1 MGLSAAG
8 MSSGL
13 DISGM
18 TQQLVAAERAPKEER
33 IKKQQTQINVS
44 LSAYSQVT
52 ASVKGMQDMFKDF
65 AKDDAFSSQK
75 ASSNKEDYI
84 GVKATSKAKNGTY
97 SVNVLQ
103 MAQSHKLVSQ
113 GVFSADPKTS
123 LGSGPLTIKVGEKE
137 MTLDIG
143 EDNDDLNSIIDAIN
157 NAEDNPGITAT
168 LINTGDEN
176 GSKIVFSTKET
187 GAENTISIDASK
199 MSGQLADLNYDPA
212 DTTSSKMD
220 EMQKAQDAKIQIDGF
235 TTITNSTNKFEGV
248 IEGVTLDIKQLT
260 GTTGSGK
267 PETDDI
273 DVKKVEIK
281 IENDDKTS
289 KDSMKKFVDSYN
301 SFVKM
306 IDSLSKY
313 DLEAKKGGA
322 LVGDSLTR
330 SLSSQMRNL
339 LNEPIDVNGK
349 MVKLSDFGLETQRD
363 GSIELDDDK
372 LDEAIEKNFNVLG
385 QFFNQEDTGFLDK
398 ADKLL
403 DTFTD
408 KVDGSL
414 TVKENTL
421 KKQQEGLNDDLEDLN
436 TQMKAYEDRTYKQ
449 FVAMDE
455 AIGQMNNQLNSMM
468 SLMVSFDS

>member
-1 MGLSAAG
+1 M
-8 MSSGL
+8 
-13 DISGM
+13 
-18 TQQLVAAERAPKEER
+18 
-33 IKKQQTQINVS
+33 
-44 LSAYSQVT
+44 
-52 ASVKGMQDMFKDF
+52 
-65 AKDDAFSSQK
+65 
-75 ASSNKEDYI
+75 
-84 GVKATSKAKNGTY
+84 
-97 SVNVLQ
+97 
-103 MAQSHKLVSQ
+103 
-113 GVFSADPKTS
+113 
-123 LGSGPLTIKVGEKE
+123 
-137 MTLDIG
+137 
-143 EDNDDLNSIIDAIN
+143 
-157 NAEDNPGITAT
+157 
-168 LINTGDEN
+168 
-176 GSKIVFSTKET
+176 
-187 GAENTISIDASK
+187 
-199 MSGQLADLNYDPA
+199 
-212 DTTSSKMD
+212 
-220 EMQKAQDAKIQIDGF
+220 
-235 TTITNSTNKFEGV
+235 
-248 IEGVTLDIKQLT
+248 T

-449 FVAMDE
+449 FVAMDK